1 MGLNDLLARIKAEK
15 WSMLLFYYPNQ
26 DDFICFLDGRGKSVT
41 GRNESHEV
49 AIVEAI
55 REMDRR

>member
-1 MGLNDLLARIKAEK
+1 MHDLLARIKAEK
-15 WSMLLFYYPNQ
+15 WDMMLFYSPNQ
-26 DDFICFLDGRGKSVT
+26 EDFLCLIGGKEKMAT

-55 REMDRR
+55 REMDRC